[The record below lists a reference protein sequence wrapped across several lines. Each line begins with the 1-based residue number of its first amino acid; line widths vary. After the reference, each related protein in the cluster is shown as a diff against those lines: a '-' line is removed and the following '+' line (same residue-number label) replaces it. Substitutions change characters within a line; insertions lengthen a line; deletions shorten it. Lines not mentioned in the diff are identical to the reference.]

1 MSKMMMLMNNESV
14 DERAATEEAAEED
27 GPGGS
32 RGGAGLKKGPW
43 TTSEDAI
50 LVEYVR
56 KHGEGNWNAVQKNS
70 GLARCGKS
78 CRLRWANHLR
88 PNLKKGSFS
97 PDEERIIIE
106 LHAKIGNKWARMA
119 SQLPGRTDNEIK
131 NYWNTRMKR
140 RQRAGLPLY
149 PHDIRHYQNDNSQ
162 RHSTSSSSS
171 FSSQFHQPKP
181 NYAPFHHHRSA
192 FHSQPSD
199 SAQIFNGNNTG
210 FALPINSPVFSFGSS
225 SSHPPMLNQSTTHI
239 PIPQTTLPNPAFQYN
254 AHPGGF
260 NCNFSNFN
268 AIVTG
273 PPFDAAVVGI
283 QSPLSHRVNMV
294 TELPSTQT
302 TPLQSTTTP
311 ASSYT
316 NGGRGGGGGVG
327 NNAEEFNF
335 EEYRENS
342 GLLDALLTEA
352 QALSRNEKSKRKAS
366 VLPATAKSK
375 RASSENEDREV
386 HTVGSESVF
395 KYSCETG
402 STGDENGRTENF
414 STSCHSSVGIEQKEE
429 PVDVNSMDDDLISL
443 LNNFPTSM
451 PVPDWY
457 GGSGDRNHCNNKKEK
472 SSVTS
477 SFTRRVDEDDVVLEQ
492 DSSSVPARTT
502 GKRERSL
509 DSCYWNNMP
518 GIC

>member
-1 MSKMMMLMNNESV
+1 MSKMMMNDETV
-14 DERAATEEAAEED
+14 EERAAAEED
-27 GPGGS
+27 AGGS
-32 RGGAGLKKGPW
+32 RGGGLKKGPW

-97 PDEERIIIE
+97 PEEERIIIE
-106 LHAKIGNKWARMA
+106 LHAKLGNKWARMA

-149 PHDIRHYQNDNSQ
+149 PQEIRHYQNDNPQ
-162 RHSTSSSSS
+162 RHLSSS
-171 FSSQFHQPKP
+171 FNSQFLPSS
-181 NYAPFHHHRSA
+181 HHHHHPPKANYSFPHHRA
-192 FHSQPSD
+192 TFQSQQSD
-199 SAQIFNGNNTG
+199 SAQLFNGTNPV

-225 SSHPPMLNQSTTHI
+225 SPTLFNQNTTHV
-239 PIPQTTLPNPAFQYN
+239 PIPQTTLPNPAFQYSVP
-254 AHPGGF
+254 AGGF
-260 NCNFSNFN
+260 NCNFNTFSSI
-268 AIVTG
+268 ATG
-273 PPFDAAVVGI
+273 TPYDAALVGM
-283 QSPLSHRVNMV
+283 QPPSSHRVNMV

-316 NGGRGGGGGVG
+316 SAGSGRGGGS
-327 NNAEEFNF
+327 AEEFSF
-335 EEYRENS
+335 QEYRENS

-352 QALSRNEKSKRKAS
+352 QALSRNDKSKRKAS
-366 VLPATAKSK
+366 LMPEPPKSK
-375 RASSENEDREV
+375 RVSSENQSMEEEDR
-386 HTVGSESVF
+386 TIGS
-395 KYSCETG
+395 
-402 STGDENGRTENF
+402 DRTENF
-414 STSCHSSVGIEQKEE
+414 STSCHSSAGIEQNEV
-429 PVDVNSMDDDLISL
+429 PVDVNSIDDDLMSL
-443 LNNFPTSM
+443 LNNFPAAM

-457 GGSGDRNHCNNKKEK
+457 GGSGGGNLSKKEK

-477 SFTRRVDEDDVVLEQ
+477 GFTGRVEDDVVVAQ
-492 DSSSVPARTT
+492 DSSPAPPPTT